1 MWIAGMGLALPCYR
15 TEPGAVRLRG
25 LVVQTSKLRNEEM
38 LRTLIVMAMAAAVG
52 FAGVMTA
59 QAEDSRYGKQKV
71 VYHINY
77 PGGDGGKKYYGALR
91 NIQNHINAVGKDN
104 LEVKVVMH
112 GNGLGLLMQAKDDL
126 KLQGNVSNLKG
137 QNVGF
142 NVCSNTLRGRKIDK
156 DKDLFEVFEEDIVP
170 SGVAEVSRLQGMGYT
185 YIKP

>member
-1 MWIAGMGLALPCYR
+1 MLRVFIGMAMVAVVGIAG
-15 TEPGAVRLRG
+15 V
-25 LVVQTSKLRNEEM
+25 
-38 LRTLIVMAMAAAVG
+38 VMAN
-52 FAGVMTA
+52 
-59 QAEDSRYGKQKV
+59 AEDNRYGKQKV

-77 PGGDGGKKYYGALR
+77 PGGEGGKKYHGALR

-104 LEVKVVMH
+104 LEVTVVMH

-126 KLQGNVSNLKG
+126 KLQGNVSNLKT
-137 QNVGF
+137 QNVAF

-156 DKDLFEVFEEDIVP
+156 DKDLFEVFDEDIVP

>member
-1 MWIAGMGLALPCYR
+1 MLKSLAVMALTMVIGLA
-15 TEPGAVRLRG
+15 GV
-25 LVVQTSKLRNEEM
+25 
-38 LRTLIVMAMAAAVG
+38 IAANAE
-52 FAGVMTA
+52 AG
-59 QAEDSRYGKQKV
+59 RYGKQKV

-77 PGGDGGKKYYGALR
+77 PGGEKGKKYYGALR

-104 LEVKVVMH
+104 IDVKVVMH
-112 GNGLGLLMQAKDDL
+112 GNGLGLLMQAKEDL

-137 QNVGF
+137 QNVDF

-156 DKDLFEVFEEDIVP
+156 DKDLFEVFDEDIVP